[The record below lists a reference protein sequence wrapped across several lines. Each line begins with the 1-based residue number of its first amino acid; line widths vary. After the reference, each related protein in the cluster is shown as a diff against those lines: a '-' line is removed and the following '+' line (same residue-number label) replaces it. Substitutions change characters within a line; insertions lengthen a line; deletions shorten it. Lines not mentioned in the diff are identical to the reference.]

1 MAVQHVSPR
10 LANSSAVHGL
20 EGGRERARRR
30 ASRRRLQSTLVSGV
44 MFLVV
49 AGVLGG
55 AGYYLWQFYAD
66 EQERNTTD
74 GPARV
79 EQRDPN
85 EVIDELEDNPRWN
98 GPGNPTFGVGDEQP

>member
-10 LANSSAVHGL
+10 LANSNAVHGL
-20 EGGRERARRR
+20 EGGRQRARRR
-30 ASRRRLQSTLVSGV
+30 ASRRRLKSTLVSAV

-74 GPARV
+74 RPALIER
-79 EQRDPN
+79 RDTN
-85 EVIDELEDNPRWN
+85 EVIGDLEDNPRWN
-98 GPGNPTFGVGDEQP
+98 GPGAPAFGVGDDQP